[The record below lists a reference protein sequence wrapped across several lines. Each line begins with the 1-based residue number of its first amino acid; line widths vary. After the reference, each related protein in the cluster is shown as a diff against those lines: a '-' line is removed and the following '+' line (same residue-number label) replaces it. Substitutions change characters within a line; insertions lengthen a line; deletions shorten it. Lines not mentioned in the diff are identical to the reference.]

1 MNNRSFS
8 LTLSNT
14 LEIHPKMGIPD
25 SCNSFNSILPF
36 TGLAKEAIKF
46 SITLPLLGDVR
57 QELEI
62 VDVTV

>member
-8 LTLSNT
+8 LTLSDT

-36 TGLAKEAIKF
+36 TGLAKKAIKF
-46 SITLPLLGDVR
+46 SITLPLGDVR